1 MNVILYI
8 RMKENYTT
16 KEVRKTEGRT
26 IEGGA

>member
-1 MNVILYI
+1 MNVVLYI

-16 KEVRKTEGRT
+16 KEGANTVGRT